1 MGWTPQKTNDAR
13 GSSENPPGLRE
24 LFLSPPLLSTPIP
37 LTGQRPGLYVPPEQT
52 QTNSSTKERESW
64 ERKRQREGC
73 VIVWGVGE
81 VEVMNYLH
89 SPLVNTAL

>member
-37 LTGQRPGLYVPPEQT
+37 LTGQRPGLYVPREQT

-64 ERKRQREGC
+64 ERKREW
-73 VIVWGVGE
+73 VIERGALWGIGE
-81 VEVMNYLH
+81 VEVNNY
-89 SPLVNTAL
+89 